1 MKYYLIKYHPKEWVR
16 TSNHAKF
23 VNENNIEAIIITS
36 EDPSSAVLKAKEF
49 LLEDFAKFVD
59 IHLIENIRGGNNL

>member
-36 EDPSSAVLKAKEF
+36 ENPSSAVIKAKEF
-49 LLEDFAKFVD
+49 LLEDFGKFVD